1 MKNFSGK
8 IAIVTGGGSGIGR
21 ALVQQLAAAG
31 CHVATCDLDM
41 QALEETRALALSAA
55 PQDTRISL
63 HHCDVADEAAVR
75 AFAEQALAAQDSDHF
90 NLLVNNAG
98 IAGGGSFIADDRQQW
113 DKTFGVCWTGVY
125 NCCRAFL
132 PLVINSRE
140 GHVVNISSVNGFWAC
155 MSPVF
160 PHTAYSAAKF
170 AVKGFSEALLVDLR
184 MHAPHV
190 GISVVMPGHIGT
202 SIAINTR
209 TMHDIAPALEMS
221 AAEVEEVRRQWSQLD
236 EATGELGDDEV
247 RQLLHA
253 QGEVFRD
260 NAPTTASQA
269 AEIILDGVK
278 ARQWRILV
286 GTDAQNL
293 DAMVRQEP
301 ENAYSTDFFAR
312 MQANG
317 IFDQTSV

>member
-1 MKNFSGK
+1 MNNFSGK

-21 ALVQQLAAAG
+21 ALVQQLGAAG

-41 QALEETRALALSAA
+41 QSLKETRALTLSAA
-55 PQDTRISL
+55 PQGTRISL
-63 HHCDVADEAAVR
+63 HHCDVADETAVH
-75 AFAEQALAAQDSDHF
+75 AFAEQALAAQETDHF

-98 IAGGGSFIADDRQQW
+98 IAGGGSFITDERAQW

-132 PLVINSRE
+132 PLVINSSE

-155 MSPVF
+155 MSPAF

-184 MHAPHV
+184 LHAPHV

-202 SIAINTR
+202 SIAINAR
-209 TMHDIAPALEMS
+209 TVHNIAPALEMS
-221 AAEVEEVRRQWSQLD
+221 ADEVEEARRHWSQLD
-236 EATGELGDDEV
+236 ETAGELGDDEV

-253 QGEVFRD
+253 QGEAFRD

-269 AEIILDGVK
+269 AEIILEGVK
-278 ARQWRILV
+278 AKQWRILV
-286 GTDAQNL
+286 GADAQGL

-301 ENAYSTDFFAR
+301 ENAYSNEFFTR

-317 IFDQTSV
+317 IFNLTSI

>member
-1 MKNFSGK
+1 MKSFSGR

-21 ALVQQLAAAG
+21 ALVQQLAQAG

-41 QALEETRALALSAA
+41 QSLEETRAFALKTA

-75 AFAEQALAAQDSDHF
+75 AFAEQALAEQETDHF

-98 IAGGGSFIADDRQQW
+98 IAGGGSFITDEREQW

-132 PLVINSRE
+132 PLVINSSE
-140 GHVVNISSVNGFWAC
+140 GHVVNVSSVNGFWAC
-155 MSPVF
+155 MNPVF

-184 MHAPHV
+184 LHAPHV

-202 SIAINTR
+202 SIAINARKVHNIT
-209 TMHDIAPALEMS
+209 PALEMS
-221 AAEVEEVRRQWSQLD
+221 ADEVAEVRRSWSQLD
-236 EATGELGDDEV
+236 EAAGQLGDDDV
-247 RQLLHA
+247 RQLLHV
-253 QGEVFRD
+253 QGEAFRD

-269 AEIILDGVK
+269 AEIILEGVK

-286 GTDAQNL
+286 GADAQSL

-301 ENAYSTDFFAR
+301 ENAYSIDFFAR

-317 IFDQTSV
+317 VFNQTSI